1 MSGPIRLSGSLGRGV
16 GAGQPA
22 ELRVGEAAWGL
33 FPARAGVPAAGV
45 SCLYSVR
52 TSLQANFRSHKCA
65 FKTRDACEHTHP
77 RTPQKGAAHHSVSWG
92 FVSSFCFRKLIC
104 MNQVTKPTSR
114 RAGERKQML
123 FLPGRIELSS
133 LSLWLNSASLKAQT
147 LVKKKKKKKRKK
159 KHDCSLSG
167 FGSCSGL
174 SAQSCSSQ
182 EKCKLSVADGDENRA
197 RGRGNAAS
205 GSLKALASFSQEGN

>member
-147 LVKKKKKKKRKK
+147 LVKKKKKKGRKIMTVL
-159 KHDCSLSG
+159 SLALG
-167 FGSCSGL
+167 
-174 SAQSCSSQ
+174 
-182 EKCKLSVADGDENRA
+182 
-197 RGRGNAAS
+197 AA
-205 GSLKALASFSQEGN
+205 LV